1 MLTVLALAK
10 INLTLEAMGKRPDG
24 FHEVRSVIQTIGIC
38 DRLSFQMS
46 HKIKF
51 RSDNPK
57 LVVAESLIP
66 RATALLQRV
75 TGCTKGARIEIT
87 KRIPLSAGLGGD
99 SSAAAAILYGL
110 NRLWQLGLSLKELTE
125 LALRLGSD
133 VPFFLYGGTALIEGR
148 GEIITPLPPLPK
160 KWVVLVVPPS
170 PRMVEKTKQLYA
182 SLKPGHYTDGKIT
195 QRFITALKEGGKTKP
210 SMLFNTFENVAFEQF
225 PKLEV
230 YKEHFIKLGAKD
242 VHLAGS
248 GPALFSLVEDRA
260 DAEDLYTRCK
270 QQKMEA
276 YLAETGEECADT
288 STLPLHQPPS
298 D

>member
-24 FHEVRSVIQTIGIC
+24 FHEIRSVIQTISLC
-38 DRLSFQMS
+38 DRLRFQIS

-57 LVVAESLIP
+57 LVVAESLIS

-75 TGCTKGARIEIT
+75 TDCTKGARIEIT

-99 SSAAAAILYGL
+99 SSDAAATLYGL
-110 NRLWQLGLSLKELTE
+110 NKLWQLGLSLKELTD

-148 GEIITPLPPLPK
+148 GEIITPLPSLPK
-160 KWVVLVVPPS
+160 RWVVLVVPPS

-182 SLKPGHYTDGKIT
+182 SLKPSHYTDGRIT
-195 QRFITALKEGGKTKP
+195 QRFITALKEDKEIKP

-225 PKLEV
+225 PRLEV
-230 YKEHFIKLGAKD
+230 YKEHFTKLGAKD
-242 VHLAGS
+242 AHLAGS
-248 GPALFSLVEDRA
+248 GPALFSLVEDKA
-260 DAEDLYTRCK
+260 EAEDLYTRCK
-270 QQKMEA
+270 QQRMEA
-276 YLAETGEECADT
+276 YLAETGEECTET
-288 STLPLHQPPS
+288 SPPSLHQPPS